1 MNADESL
8 LLFVSDQNANAAPST
23 KEKWRQLNTLSKTFA
38 VPSIEKTLENMA
50 SLPIVYETI
59 SARLSETKRRTVVL
73 AGLWFERSVSLIA
86 LRLIEDGFDVF
97 ICVDACEIDD
107 KQFEEVYRQRIST
120 FMGVLT
126 TVQQVEYE
134 FISTKSCPSS

>member
-1 MNADESL
+1 MNADDSL
-8 LLFVSDQNANAAPST
+8 ILFINDQNADATPST
-23 KEKWRQLNTLSKTFA
+23 KEKWRQLRTLSKTFA
-38 VPSIEKTLENMA
+38 VPSIKECVECIA
-50 SLPIVYETI
+50 GLPTVYETI
-59 SARLSETKRRTVVL
+59 NARLSESKRRTVIL
-73 AGLWFERSVSLIA
+73 AGLWFEKSISLIA

-126 TVQQVEYE
+126 TVQQVDYE
-134 FISTKSCPSS
+134 FISTKSCSSS